1 VWEVQASG
9 YHVYPAGAHAPHKD
23 LTGGWTPWRGGSW
36 YMDETYVRC
45 GARNWDFPD
54 IIGNYSYGFRIV
66 LAPPLAQ
73 MS

>member
-1 VWEVQASG
+1 
-9 YHVYPAGAHAPHKD
+9 
-23 LTGGWTPWRGGSW
+23 
-36 YMDETYVRC
+36 MDETYVRC